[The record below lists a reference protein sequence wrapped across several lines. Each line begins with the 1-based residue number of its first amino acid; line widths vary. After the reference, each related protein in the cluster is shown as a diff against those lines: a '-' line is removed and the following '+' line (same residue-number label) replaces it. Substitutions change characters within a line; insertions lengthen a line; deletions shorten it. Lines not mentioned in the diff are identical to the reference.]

1 MAGAAGGM
9 SEGEKVLRDPVY
21 GYVYIHD
28 PLIWAIVNT
37 PEVQRL
43 RRIRQLGPAY
53 LTYPGGEHSR
63 FSHVLGTYEVVRR
76 LLQAFGRE
84 QQGLAPARG
93 RLAMVAGLL
102 HDLGHG
108 PFSHA
113 LEHVWGPSHEEWGA
127 KILEDGRT
135 TLHQVLADCEPSLP
149 SQVADVLLKR
159 HPDRL
164 VTSIVSGQL
173 DADRLDYLRRD
184 ALYCG
189 VDYGQFNLDRIL
201 RVVQPLGDRVVV
213 KPTGLQTVEAYL
225 LARYF
230 MYGQVYFH
238 PVCRSAEV
246 VLRQVMSRA
255 RALAAGGAAPWAPA
269 PLDRWLGGGRL
280 GVPEYL
286 ALDDSHVM
294 VALQSWRTS
303 DDAVLADLAARM
315 LDRRL
320 FRYSDFPPGFDLR
333 ALGRAQQAVANHGFD
348 PAYYLQ
354 VDEALGVYYDYYLG
368 GEGTAGGS
376 EPLYVWDGSTLVEM
390 SSVSAPVQAIA
401 RERHGQRRLY
411 FPAEVEP
418 VVVEQLNTR

>member
-1 MAGAAGGM
+1 M

-28 PLIWAIVNT
+28 PLIWDVVNT

-63 FSHVLGTYEVVRR
+63 FSHALGTYEVVRR
-76 LLQAFGRE
+76 LLQAFERE
-84 QQGLAPARG
+84 RQGISPERA

-102 HDLGHG
+102 HDVGHG

-113 LEHVWGPSHEEWGA
+113 LEPLWGPSHEEWGA
-127 KILEDGRT
+127 RVLVDPAT
-135 TLHQVLADCEPSLP
+135 TLHQVLAAYEPSLP
-149 SQVADVLLKR
+149 GQVADVILKR

-164 VTSIVSGQL
+164 VTSLVSGQL

-201 RVVQPLGDRVVV
+201 RVVHRLDDRLVV
-213 KPTGLQTVEAYL
+213 KKTGLQTVEAYL

-246 VLRQVMSRA
+246 VLRQVMARA
-255 RALAAGGAAPWAPA
+255 RALSACGQTPGAPGPLGRWLAGA
-269 PLDRWLGGGRL
+269 PLDVGQ
-280 GVPEYL
+280 YL
-286 ALDDSHVM
+286 ALDDNHVM
-294 VALQSWRTS
+294 VAFEMWRTHP
-303 DDAVLADLAARM
+303 DAVLADLASRM
-315 LDRRL
+315 RDRRL
-320 FRYSDFPPGFDLR
+320 FRYTEFPGGAHR
-333 ALGRAQQAVANHGFD
+333 HALGPVEQAVAAGGFD
-348 PAYYLQ
+348 PTYYLQ

-368 GEGTAGGS
+368 GEGELGRRGGS
-376 EPLYVWDGSTLVEM
+376 EPLYVWDGAALTEM
-390 SSVSAPVQAIA
+390 SRLSPPVEAIS
-401 RERHGQRRLY
+401 RERQGQRRLY
-411 FPAEVEP
+411 FPAEVESA
-418 VVVEQLNTR
+418 VLRQLGH

>member
-1 MAGAAGGM
+1 M

-28 PLIWAIVNT
+28 PLIWDVVNT

-76 LLQAFGRE
+76 LLQAFDRE
-84 QQGLAPARG
+84 RQGLAPERA

-102 HDLGHG
+102 HDVGHG

-113 LEHVWGPSHEEWGA
+113 LEPLWGPSHEEWGA
-127 KILEDGRT
+127 RLLADPT
-135 TLHQVLADCEPSLP
+135 TALHQVLAAYEPSLP
-149 SQVADVLLKR
+149 GRVADVILKR

-164 VTSIVSGQL
+164 VTSLVSGQL

-201 RVVQPLGDRVVV
+201 RVVHPLDDRVVV
-213 KPTGLQTVEAYL
+213 KKTGLQTVEAYL

-246 VLRQVMSRA
+246 VLRQVMARA
-255 RALAAGGAAPWAPA
+255 RALAARGEAPRAPW
-269 PLDRWLGGGRL
+269 PLDRWLGGAPLEVG
-280 GVPEYL
+280 EYL
-286 ALDDSHVM
+286 ALDDNHVM
-294 VALQSWRTS
+294 VAFEMWRTHPDS
-303 DDAVLADLAARM
+303 VLADLAARIP
-315 LDRRL
+315 DRRL
-320 FRYSDFPPGFDLR
+320 FRYTELPAGGNPRVF
-333 ALGRAQQAVANHGFD
+333 GRVERAVADGGFD

-368 GEGTAGGS
+368 GEGRGGS
-376 EPLYVWDGSTLVEM
+376 EPLYVWDGVVLTEM
-390 SSVSAPVQAIA
+390 SRLSRPVQAIS
-401 RERHGQRRLY
+401 RERQGHRRLY
-411 FPAEVEP
+411 FPAEVEAA
-418 VVVEQLNTR
+418 VLRELGQ

>member
-1 MAGAAGGM
+1 MAGASRGM

-28 PLIWAIVNT
+28 PLIWAVVNT

-76 LLQAFGRE
+76 LLQAFARE
-84 QQGLAPARG
+84 QQGLSPARG

-102 HDLGHG
+102 HDIGHG

-113 LEHVWGPSHEEWGA
+113 LEPLWGPSHEEWGA
-127 KILEDGRT
+127 KILTDART
-135 TLHQVLADCEPSLP
+135 TLHQVLADSDPSLP
-149 SQVADVLLKR
+149 RQVADVLLKR
-159 HPDRL
+159 HPDHL
-164 VTSIVSGQL
+164 VTSMVSGQL

-213 KPTGLQTVEAYL
+213 KATGLQTVEAYL

-246 VLRQVMSRA
+246 VLRQVMARA
-255 RALAAGGAAPWAPA
+255 RALAAQGRAPWAPP
-269 PLDRWLGGGRL
+269 PLAAWLAGGVL
-280 GVPEYL
+280 TVPEYL
-286 ALDDSHVM
+286 GLDDSHLM
-294 VALQSWRTS
+294 VALQAWRTS
-303 DDAVLADLAARM
+303 EDAVLADLAARM

-320 FRYSDFPPGFDLR
+320 FRYADWPPSADPQGL
-333 ALGRAQQAVANHGFD
+333 LGVAEAVAGQGFD
-348 PAYYLQ
+348 PAYYLS
-354 VDEALGVYYDYYLG
+354 VDEVLGVYYDYYLG
-368 GEGTAGGS
+368 GEGTGGGG
-376 EPLYVWDGSTLVEM
+376 EPLFVWDGSTLVEM
-390 SSVSAPVQAIA
+390 SRLSAPVQAIA
-401 RERHGQRRLY
+401 QERHGQRRLY
-411 FPAEVEP
+411 YPAEAEP
-418 VVVEQLNTR
+418 MVIERLRAR